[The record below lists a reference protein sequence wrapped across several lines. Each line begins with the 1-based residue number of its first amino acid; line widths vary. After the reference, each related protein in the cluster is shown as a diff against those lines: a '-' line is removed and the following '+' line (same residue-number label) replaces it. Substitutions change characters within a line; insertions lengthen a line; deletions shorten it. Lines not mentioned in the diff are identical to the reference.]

1 MAKKYH
7 VTLTDEERD
16 TLETLIQ
23 RGKTQGYRIR
33 HAQILLKLDEIE
45 ENKGWT
51 IAKIGEAYKAN
62 PSTVIGISK
71 RFVEDGL
78 EAALGRKEQVNR
90 CRKVDG
96 KVEAHMVSIA
106 CSTPPEG
113 RDHWTLQMI
122 ADELVR
128 LEIVESI
135 SDTAVHNTLKKT
147 KSSHGKRKN
156 GAFPNRERNS

>member
-7 VTLTDEERD
+7 VTLTDEEREE
-16 TLETLIQ
+16 LAALVQ

-33 HAQILLKLDEIE
+33 HAQILLKLDEVE

-62 PSTVIGISK
+62 PSTVIGVAK
-71 RFVEDGL
+71 RFVEEGL
-78 EAALGRKEQVNR
+78 QMALGRKEQVNR

-96 KVEAHMVSIA
+96 KVEAHMVAIA

-122 ADELVR
+122 ADEMVR

-147 KSSHGKRKN
+147 KSNHGKRKN
-156 GAFPNRERNS
+156 GAFPSQALNS